1 MSTKEKKR
9 IQVQIDKDVAEEVEL
24 IFEELGLNQTT
35 AVSAFY
41 KQVIANGGLP
51 FNLTL
56 SNEQKAD
63 IRLTQASKR
72 VPLERLE
79 TRKEIEDWFANEEY
93 DYE

>member
-1 MSTKEKKR
+1 MSIKEKKR
-9 IQVQIDKDVAEEVEL
+9 IQVQIDRDVVEEVEL

-35 AVSAFY
+35 AVNAFY
-41 KQVIANGGLP
+41 KQVIASGGLP
-51 FNLTL
+51 FDLTL
-56 SNEQKAD
+56 SKEQKVD

-79 TRKEIEDWFANEEY
+79 TRKEIKDWFADEEN